1 MLSIIKLKYF
11 LAWLPGII
19 IAIVNGTLR
28 QFVYRLYLDELQ
40 AHQLSVLSFIFL
52 FGIYL
57 WLILPWLKLS
67 SFFEAIRVGVFWLII
82 TIAFEFLF
90 GHFIMRHS
98 WQNLFFDYN
107 LLKGRF
113 WILVLVWVAISPYLL
128 FRLKNTVGKLK

>member
-11 LAWLPGII
+11 LAWLPGTI

-28 QFVYRLYLDELQ
+28 QFVYRLYLGELQ

-67 SFFEAIRVGVFWLII
+67 SFFEAISVGVFWLII

-98 WQNLFFDYN
+98 WQNLFYDYN

-128 FRLKNTVGKLK
+128 FRLKNSVGKLK